1 MAGKITRQCFR
12 SREMIND
19 EDEDY
24 DDTIEVVIWDKKKLI
39 TKRTRVFD
47 LLSEDD

>member
-1 MAGKITRQCFR
+1 
-12 SREMIND
+12 MI
-19 EDEDY
+19 EDDDSDDY